1 MNFKAAHG
9 GPAAL
14 AYILQLETTHHD
26 VVRIMIVHWLLSLVY
41 VTLGLICF
49 TSLIF
54 DRKLRQEVLKVT
66 YFPIQM
72 LRYFMIFGGAR
83 VQDPNAVWSFIQIY

>member
-1 MNFKAAHG
+1 MALDDAFAQIVVAAFGRPHSTC
-9 GPAAL
+9 
-14 AYILQLETTHHD
+14 IQTVSTK
-26 VVRIMIVHWLLSLVY
+26 RS
-41 VTLGLICF
+41 TLGLICF
-49 TSLIF
+49 MSLIF

-83 VQDPNAVWSFIQIY
+83 IQDPKAMWSFIQILEY